1 MNILLEDNEVSN
13 SVVYFL
19 RKQGYIVF
27 NTPPKDTGLDYAIST
42 NGIGTLFKWN
52 PRKSLFK
59 KLPIADKLILWQT
72 KGLIKNTSKLDKL
85 DEVWYIAHPTQLEG
99 ILPLHPKV
107 LPLLLKD
114 LPSVS
119 IGNEEQRIR
128 KVIVIGEERSQHI
141 QMTKD
146 ACQSISVDFEI
157 FDPIKRARSW
167 GLGEEQV
174 ARELQELLSVAAVSV
189 ALYSPNEDKSF
200 YYSDPKRIKQSLAFG
215 VPVITTPIPPIWK
228 EIEQFSAGVVIKD
241 FYLDALKLALEIV
254 LSNWQVMAIN
264 ARTLAEKYVVSSD
277 WINLMEE
284 VKRVESD

>member
-1 MNILLEDNEVSN
+1 MNILLEDNEVS
-13 SVVYFL
+13 SSIVFFL
-19 RKQGYIVF
+19 RKQGYTVF
-27 NTPPKDTGLDYAIST
+27 TKLPKDTYLDYAIST
-42 NGIGTLFKWN
+42 NGIGTLFKWY

-59 KLPIADKLILWQT
+59 KLPVADKIILWQT
-72 KGLIKNTSKLDKL
+72 QGLIKNTAKLDKL

-99 ILPLHPKV
+99 ILPLQPKV
-107 LPLLLKD
+107 LPLLLRD

-119 IGNEEQRIR
+119 IGDEEQRVR

-146 ACQSISVDFEI
+146 ACQSIGVDFEI

-174 ARELQELLSVAAVSV
+174 ARELQELLSTAAVSV

-215 VPVITTPIPPIWK
+215 VPVITTPIPPIWE

-277 WINLMEE
+277 WINFMEE
-284 VKRVESD
+284 VKRVESH